1 MKSLLD
7 FLQTQGTSVV
17 KETVHK
23 KQLEKGW
30 GSECKQR
37 IKMRIKIWV
46 KRKIR
51 AGRGADILVSS
62 VLLRKR
68 QGESGPDGRY
78 TAKPEQIKEAGR

>member
-17 KETVHK
+17 KETVRK

-46 KRKIR
+46 KRKTEL
-51 AGRGADILVSS
+51 GV
-62 VLLRKR
+62 VLTYL
-68 QGESGPDGRY
+68 
-78 TAKPEQIKEAGR
+78 